1 MVEFRQIW
9 VLFLVLITLGVLV
22 SPSEARHR
30 HHAAKIAEAV
40 VEVPKPAAKND
51 KPPVPGDMQSTYLAD
66 MKTNYWDPITQG
78 QTPLIIFSHSFGG
91 CNAQSSFLMAEFA
104 KHGWLV
110 MAPNH
115 GDAKCKLNFKGEKTI
130 TDASWWNDKLFLNRR
145 DDMKRLY
152 RKLRYDPAW
161 KNRID
166 WSRVAVI
173 GNGLGAYTAL
183 ALAGGHASWKM
194 DGLAGVLA
202 ISPTCAPLAINGKL
216 ENISTPVMYFIGA
229 KDGENNQ
236 TVKQEH
242 GCFDRMANTV
252 AYVEFERASSSAFTD
267 VTNTSHAKMANYAIQ
282 FFDSA
287 FSGKPMKLMKTA
299 GISEMRQK

>member
-1 MVEFRQIW
+1 MGCAFR
-9 VLFLVLITLGVLV
+9 LFLVLSLLV
-22 SPSEARHR
+22 VSFTPSEARRR
-30 HHAAKIAEAV
+30 HHRSSKVEAV
-40 VEVPKPAAKND
+40 AIVDPVVVSRKDNT
-51 KPPVPGDMQSTYLAD
+51 PPVPGDMQSTYLAD
-66 MKTNYWDPITQG
+66 MKVNYWDPVTQG

-115 GDAKCKLNFKGEKTI
+115 GDAKCKLNFKGEKAI
-130 TDASWWNDKLFLNRR
+130 TEASWWNDKLFLNRR

-152 RKLRYDPAW
+152 RNLRYEPVW

-173 GNGLGAYTAL
+173 GNGLGGYTAL
-183 ALAGGHASWKM
+183 ALAGGQATWKM

-202 ISPTCAPLAINGKL
+202 ISPTCAPLAINGQL
-216 ENISTPVMYFIGA
+216 ENIATPVMYFSGA
-229 KDGENNQ
+229 KDGENSQ

-242 GCFDRMANTV
+242 GCFDRMANSV
-252 AYVEFERASSSAFTD
+252 AYVEFDKASSAAFTD
-267 VTNTSHAKMANYAIQ
+267 VSNTSHAKMANYAIQ
-282 FFDSA
+282 FLDAA
-287 FSGKPMKLMKTA
+287 FAGKQMKLMKTA
-299 GISEMRQK
+299 GISELRQK